1 MFLSERR
8 ARSWFCFRA
17 ALDSS
22 DGSGARGARTRGC
35 SPLDRPT
42 ATDSKSGEKR
52 ETEFSDYPRKGGG
65 KRGGR
70 SKNANSAHGRMATRR
85 TGRRRAGGGR
95 ATLELSALTSPPA
108 PIAISRARSLHR
120 TSGRLFPSTDKV
132 VHANISLI
140 RVKTTR
146 WANHFLFMNCFK
158 MVYLH
163 NLNGDLWCDRRM
175 GGGRTR

>member
-1 MFLSERR
+1 MICGCSFKRVLSERR

-52 ETEFSDYPRKGGG
+52 ETEFSDYPRKGGEG
-65 KRGGR
+65 KRGG
-70 SKNANSAHGRMATRR
+70 
-85 TGRRRAGGGR
+85 GGGGEGAAKTPIPRMGGWRRGERVGGGDARVVGAPVAAGPDRHFARPLSTER
-95 ATLELSALTSPPA
+95 AAASSFP
-108 PIAISRARSLHR
+108 
-120 TSGRLFPSTDKV
+120 LFPSPDKV

-140 RVKTTR
+140 RVK
-146 WANHFLFMNCFK
+146 
-158 MVYLH
+158 
-163 NLNGDLWCDRRM
+163 
-175 GGGRTR
+175 RTR